1 MPSDRQYDL
10 VLLGPTGYTGKFCG
24 EHIVNNLP
32 TDLKWAVAGRSVAK
46 IEPIVEKL
54 KALNPDRRV
63 PGTQGLSST
72 DFGLAYI
79 EYY

>member
-32 TDLKWAVAGRSVAK
+32 TDLKWAVAGRSVTK

-63 PGTQGLSST
+63 PGTQGLSSAS
-72 DFGLAYI
+72 FGPTYI
-79 EYY
+79 E